1 MTATAG
7 PRARIH
13 VGDPTVRHLLG
24 PDPLD
29 ERMERLATALD
40 DQVVALDLHAAAIH
54 RQVDQ
59 LDRLADALE
68 HLDRLGDPYSQ
79 RRVVAAAVAYVWARI
94 RRGGAR

>member
-24 PDPLD
+24 PGPLD
-29 ERMERLATALD
+29 ESMERIVSALD
-40 DQVVALDLHAAAIH
+40 RHAAAVH
-54 RQVDQ
+54 HHADQ